1 MLGIIGQRTLSY
13 HVETISLRKVRH
25 SVMSYVPD
33 SDLGCL
39 ASMTLTLVEYKLKNR
54 SALLHK
60 KASLFEEKNPEFP

>member
-1 MLGIIGQRTLSY
+1 
-13 HVETISLRKVRH
+13 
-25 SVMSYVPD
+25 MSYVPD

-39 ASMTLTLVEYKLKNR
+39 ASMTLTLVEYKLKSR